1 MDPIDGKTAEEGF
14 IYGENAFIILRQDL
28 CGQSLVIQ
36 CTHMDIRQTVVGDF
50 CAANGFHQRLL
61 EVSADGHDFAGGF
74 HFSPADLP
82 YIKAIYTALLP
93 LVESCAYYSLDQDLD
108 GISLPH
114 YAYGFVTLGN
124 GIDELSELYLDHE
137 QIQEAYIVD
146 CASLLLLSKAYEE
159 FAHVIE
165 DQSSLSLAELSF
177 LGDTYSLDLLPQIYE
192 RLTPDAIGLTE
203 GQMLLP
209 LKTAALILHLD
220 TNTHADLK
228 QLCNTCSTCKNLSCP
243 SRKSPLQDLPHTYGA
258 MQIFHIT

>member
-1 MDPIDGKTAEEGF
+1 MKCKLTPQLSSDDWK
-14 IYGENAFIILRQDL
+14 
-28 CGQSLVIQ
+28 
-36 CTHMDIRQTVVGDF
+36 DF
-50 CAANGFHQRLL
+50 CSR
-61 EVSADGHDFAGGF
+61 F
-74 HFSPADLP
+74 HFSPADFP

-93 LVESCAYYSLDQDLD
+93 LVESCAYYSLDQNLD

-146 CASLLLLSKAYEE
+146 CVSLLLLSKAYAE

-165 DQSSLSLAELSF
+165 DQSGLSLAELSF
-177 LGDTYSLDLLPQIYE
+177 LGDTCSLDLLPQIYE
-192 RLTPDAIGLTE
+192 RLAPDAIGLTE
-203 GQMLLP
+203 GPMLLP

-220 TNTHADLK
+220 TNTHADLR

>member
-1 MDPIDGKTAEEGF
+1 M
-14 IYGENAFIILRQDL
+14 
-28 CGQSLVIQ
+28 
-36 CTHMDIRQTVVGDF
+36 
-50 CAANGFHQRLL
+50 
-61 EVSADGHDFAGGF
+61 
-74 HFSPADLP
+74 
-82 YIKAIYTALLP
+82 
-93 LVESCAYYSLDQDLD
+93 ESCAYYSLDQNLD

-146 CASLLLLSKAYEE
+146 CVSLLLLSKAYAE

-165 DQSSLSLAELSF
+165 DQSGLSLAELSF

-192 RLTPDAIGLTE
+192 RLAPDAIGLTE
-203 GQMLLP
+203 GPMLLP

-220 TNTHADLK
+220 TNTHADLR